1 MTELWSALA
10 LVLVIEG
17 LLPALSP
24 ASYRKA
30 VMAMLGMNE
39 RSLRIAGLAS
49 MIGGAVLLYLIK
61 N

>member
-30 VMAMLGMNE
+30 VMTMLGMDE
-39 RSLRIAGLAS
+39 RSLRLAGLVS
-49 MIGGAVLLYLIK
+49 MISGAILFYLIK

>member
-1 MTELWSALA
+1 MA

-30 VMAMLGMNE
+30 AVAMIGMDE
-39 RSLRIAGLAS
+39 RSLRITGLVS
-49 MIGGAVLLYLIK
+49 MVGGAALLYLIK